1 MKDIKFYS
9 KDQNVYKQY
18 TGAASRVITDL
29 FCITVSKYDAEKI
42 VSAMNA
48 CKSILDTNK
57 DTVGSFLMDIKYL
70 AMDATQ

>member
-1 MKDIKFYS
+1 MKDIIFYS

-18 TGAASRVITDL
+18 TGVGSRVMTDML
-29 FCITVSKYDAEKI
+29 CIAVSKYEAEKI

-48 CKSILDTNK
+48 CKTILTTNQ
-57 DTVGSFLMDIKYL
+57 DTVGTFLMDIKYL